1 MKTARIITL
10 SIVAL
15 ALLFL
20 ASPAAWAGCGCDH
33 PTPCPTPV
41 MPGFAS
47 PGDTVELTGGG
58 FTLDLGGN
66 EIEFKKGKSKE
77 YKAKKRLKTK
87 INGDLMKDGDTK
99 LEEKVNV
106 GATDEEHLR
115 VAVPRGSHNKE
126 KKLVGPV
133 DIKVK
138 GGKDCKEKD
147 EEHLRVAVPR
157 GSHNKEKKLVGPVD
171 HKVKGGKDCK
181 EKLAEY
187 KDQLLFL
194 SRPLTLEEDE
204 GHYIFVDYP
213 IAVDSSGVI
222 YIPLDLSNIQD
233 AMNFAVYI
241 DNVPLDFGSN
251 DVLMYNKDGFNLNL
265 FTLDVDGYEK
275 QWGAWYGAQALQNAD
290 PMKSDIV
297 TYWRHDFYEY
307 HAAHEPGGSHY
318 AHTRNEDG
326 HLVHADG
333 TIHVDHDRLV
343 VAVSGILRDVKQPEN
358 VDKMKLLEGGRIKN
372 AEIHVLQLKTD
383 DHAAFQHLNQE
394 QEQALSVYK
403 VGTPYKSTFQT
414 FTNVDDI
421 YDYEFEILEEE

>member
-87 INGDLMKDGDTK
+87 INEDLMKDGDTK

-106 GATDEEHLR
+106 GAT
-115 VAVPRGSHNKE
+115 
-126 KKLVGPV
+126 
-133 DIKVK
+133 
-138 GGKDCKEKD
+138 D